1 MSHFLNDTDQSNVTP
16 HRARSVCDGREVARF
31 ESKWRQAMTKLVDE
45 TKYDLSYLKSHTLQ
59 PKWFKILKVF
69 ILLGVLIGCY
79 YLFGLNATIL
89 FCVTF
94 FFLMLMV
101 HLAYRIKTNKYTTSW
116 LDFVVIQE
124 GEEIKTKR
132 IGKYYYSA
140 VIVSAIIA
148 LIVSQVLT

>member
-1 MSHFLNDTDQSNVTP
+1 M
-16 HRARSVCDGREVARF
+16 
-31 ESKWRQAMTKLVDE
+31 
-45 TKYDLSYLKSHTLQ
+45 
-59 PKWFKILKVF
+59 
-69 ILLGVLIGCY
+69 LI
-79 YLFGLNATIL
+79 
-89 FCVTF
+89 
-94 FFLMLMV
+94 V

-132 IGKYYYSA
+132 IGRYYYSA